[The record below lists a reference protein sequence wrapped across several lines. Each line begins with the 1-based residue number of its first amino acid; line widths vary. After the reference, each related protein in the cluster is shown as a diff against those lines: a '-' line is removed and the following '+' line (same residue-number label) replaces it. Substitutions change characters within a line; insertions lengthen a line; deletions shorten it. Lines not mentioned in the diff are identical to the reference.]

1 MEVAVE
7 EVNPPSHHLRWGWG
21 GGVREG
27 EVALPRFQQPKSTR
41 CRHQAL
47 KGCTQH
53 LDRRRRAS
61 GRKRRPDPCAACPV
75 RMFSSLKPCRCL
87 PHQVATSSARQ
98 RRAQRPVPIR
108 IALSSR
114 PDSPAKPRPM
124 VWPAHPCE
132 ARGVEQRPIRSPGLR
147 GGVASDSTGRSRLGP
162 NGRLRT
168 CRNSPYC
175 VLDPGGRNGS
185 LLAARR
191 FAA

>member
-1 MEVAVE
+1 M
-7 EVNPPSHHLRWGWG
+7 
-21 GGVREG
+21 
-27 EVALPRFQQPKSTR
+27 
-41 CRHQAL
+41 
-47 KGCTQH
+47 QH

-168 CRNSPYC
+168 CRNSPYPNDPVVRVRAPLEHGFVVSATTQPASATAPRARILLVSLTSMWGNPSC
-175 VLDPGGRNGS
+175 VSCDLV
-185 LLAARR
+185 
-191 FAA
+191 

>member
-1 MEVAVE
+1 MKAERRWQREGEGEGAGGTHLCFA
-7 EVNPPSHHLRWGWG
+7 PSPWKSPSRKSTRPATTCGGGG

-61 GRKRRPDPCAACPV
+61 GRKRRPDPCAACPI
-75 RMFSSLKPCRCL
+75 RMFSSLKPFRCL

-98 RRAQRPVPIR
+98 RRAQRPLPIR

-114 PDSPAKPRPM
+114 PDSPAKTPRPM
-124 VWPAHPCE
+124 VWPAPQHAPVS
-132 ARGVEQRPIRSPGLR
+132 RRVSQFVSRRSLWR
-147 GGVASDSTGRSRLGP
+147 RTGS
-162 NGRLRT
+162 
-168 CRNSPYC
+168 
-175 VLDPGGRNGS
+175 
-185 LLAARR
+185 AA
-191 FAA
+191 